1 MKKFIEGKY
10 FLYLIS
16 SVIPLLAVSIFIAD
30 LVCSALAIFFLFYVI
45 KNKINFFYKN
55 IFFILSL
62 FFYLISIASSIF
74 SKDILYSLKSSL
86 PFFRVII
93 FSLLISYIIN
103 KNNNFINIIYSIF
116 KITFLVLIFY
126 GLGEYIYKYYL
137 LVELNRLDI
146 SNIRLTLFV
155 SDEEKL
161 GSYLVR
167 LFGVYVA
174 LYISQKNKSRE
185 DNYFFYAITLFIS
198 IVILLSGER
207 TSLFFL
213 LMFFVLSF
221 ILLNIRFKKKLILLI
236 LISSILFLILMLN
249 QNLSNRIIF
258 DKNNQF
264 NFSKDKIILFTP
276 QHTTHYLTA
285 LNMFVDKPFLGH
297 GPKMFRKSC
306 SDKNYEV
313 IYDKIYKGCSLH
325 PHNTYFQ
332 LLAETGILSAVIF
345 SLGFLHILYNLSKHF
360 FVFVFYKK
368 RIMNDY
374 RIILSLTALII
385 FWPFS
390 PSGNFFNNWV
400 LILNSIPLGFYV
412 NEFFKN
418 KKKH

>member
-16 SVIPLLAVSIFIAD
+16 SVIPLLAVSIFMAD
-30 LVCSALAIFFLFYVI
+30 LVCSFLAIFFLFYTL
-45 KNKINFFYKN
+45 KNNINFFYKN
-55 IFFILSL
+55 TFFIFSL
-62 FFYLISIASSIF
+62 LFYLICIASSIF
-74 SKDILYSLKSSL
+74 SNDIFYSLKSSL

-93 FSLLISYIIN
+93 FSLLISYII
-103 KNNNFINIIYSIF
+103 KNNNNLINIIYLTFI
-116 KITFLVLIFY
+116 ITFLVLIFY
-126 GLGEYIYKYYL
+126 GLSEYMYKYYYL
-137 LVELNRLDI
+137 AEMDRLHY
-146 SNIRLTLFV
+146 SNIRLTLFM

-167 LFGVYVA
+167 LFGIFAA
-174 LYISQKNKSRE
+174 LYVLKKNKSKR
-185 DNYFFYAITLFIS
+185 DNYFFYAIASFIS
-198 IVILLSGER
+198 VTILLSGER

-213 LMFFVLSF
+213 IMFFVLSF
-221 ILLNIRFKKKLILLI
+221 ILLNIRFKKKLVILS
-236 LISSILFLILMLN
+236 LISSFLFLTFVLN
-249 QNLSNRIIF
+249 KNLSNRIIF

-285 LNMFVDKPFLGH
+285 FNMFMDKPYMGH

-313 IYDKIYKGCSLH
+313 VYDEIYKGCSLH

-332 LLAETGILSAVIF
+332 LLAETGLFSTIIF
-345 SLGFLHILYNLSKHF
+345 TLGFLHILYNLSKHF
-360 FVFVFYKK
+360 IIFVFQRK
-368 RIMNDY
+368 RFLNNY

-390 PSGNFFNNWV
+390 PAGNFFNNWV
-400 LILNSIPLGFYV
+400 LILNSIPLGFYI
-412 NEFFKN
+412 NEFFKVR
-418 KKKH
+418 KKY

>member
-1 MKKFIEGKY
+1 MKKFIDRKY

-16 SVIPLLAVSIFIAD
+16 SVIPLLAVSIFMAD
-30 LVCSALAIFFLFYVI
+30 LVSSALAIFFLFYII
-45 KNKINFFYKN
+45 KNNINFFYKN
-55 IFFILSL
+55 TFFIFSL
-62 FFYLISIASSIF
+62 TFYLICIVSSIF

-93 FSLLISYIIN
+93 FSLLISYVI
-103 KNNNFINIIYSIF
+103 KNNNNLISIIYFTF

-137 LVELNRLDI
+137 LVEQDSIDYL
-146 SNIRLTLFV
+146 NIRLTLLI
-155 SDEEKL
+155 SDEQKL

-167 LFGVYVA
+167 LFGIFVA
-174 LYISQKNKSRE
+174 LFVIKKNKSKK
-185 DNYFFYAITLFIS
+185 DNYFFYAIAFFIS
-198 IVILLSGER
+198 VIILLSGER

-213 LMFFVLSF
+213 IMFFVLSF
-221 ILLNIRFKKKLILLI
+221 FLLNIKFKKKLFFLMI
-236 LISSILFLILMLN
+236 ISSFFFLIFTLN
-249 QNLSNRIIF
+249 KNLSNRIIF

-285 LNMFVDKPFLGH
+285 FNMFMDKPYIGH

-313 IYDKIYKGCSLH
+313 VYDEVYKGCSLH

-332 LLAETGILSAVIF
+332 LLAETGLFSTIIF
-345 SLGFLHILYNLSKHF
+345 TLGFLHIIYNLSKHF
-360 FVFVFYKK
+360 FIFVFYRK
-368 RIMNDY
+368 RFMNDY
-374 RIILSLTALII
+374 KIILSLTALII

-390 PSGNFFNNWV
+390 PAGNFFNNWV
-400 LILNSIPLGFYV
+400 LILNSIPLGFYI
-412 NEFFKN
+412 NEFFKVR
-418 KKKH
+418 KKD